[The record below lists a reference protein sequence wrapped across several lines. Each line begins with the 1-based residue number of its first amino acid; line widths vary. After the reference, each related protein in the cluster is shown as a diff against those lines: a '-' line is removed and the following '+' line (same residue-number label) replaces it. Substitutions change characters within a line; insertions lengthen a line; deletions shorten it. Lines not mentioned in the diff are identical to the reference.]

1 MVLFMT
7 RLNSS
12 LLATALVFIGCAS
25 PTVTTAQNAGQVPD
39 TIVSAQILPGW
50 TTADGTH
57 MAGLMLTMA
66 PGWKTYWRA
75 PGDSGIAPQFSWGRS
90 TNLEDVEIS
99 WPRPKVE
106 DINGLRVI
114 GYTGTVVFP
123 IEITPA
129 TKGAPVTVAAQ
140 LDLGVCEE
148 VCVPISLSL
157 NAHLK
162 GPGKPDARILNA
174 LATLPITAQQA
185 KVREVTCGLEPTSD
199 GMRLTARLT
208 MPKTG
213 TTETVLIEA
222 GDPEIWVS
230 ETVSRR
236 DGNTLIA
243 VADLVPPNAQPFALN
258 RGKVRFTILGAG
270 QSAVDITGCT
280 AG

>member
-1 MVLFMT
+1 MVRLMT

-12 LLATALVFIGCAS
+12 LLATALILTGCAS

-75 PGDSGIAPQFSWGRS
+75 PGDSGIAPQFSWGGS
-90 TNLEDVEIS
+90 KNLEDVEIS

-140 LDLGVCEE
+140 LDLGVCED
-148 VCVPISLSL
+148 VCVPVSLSL
-157 NAHLK
+157 DAQLT
-162 GPGKPDARILNA
+162 GPGKHDARISNA
-174 LATLPITAQQA
+174 LATLPITAKQA

-199 GMRLTARLT
+199 GMRITARLK

-213 TTETVLIEA
+213 KTETVLIEA
-222 GDPEIWVS
+222 GDPDIWVS
-230 ETVSRR
+230 ESVSRR